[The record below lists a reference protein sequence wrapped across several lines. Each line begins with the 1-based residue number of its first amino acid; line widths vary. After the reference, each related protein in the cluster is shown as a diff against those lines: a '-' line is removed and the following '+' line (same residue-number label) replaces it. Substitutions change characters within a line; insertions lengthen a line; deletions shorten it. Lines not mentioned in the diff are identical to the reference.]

1 MYLNLSFVAF
11 ALCTIFVSA
20 APPRLVRR
28 AAAASDI
35 LVLSELLSFRLDNG
49 AEIDKPK
56 SSEFADVLERLE
68 GQFYKTALAKFQDAD
83 FVAAG
88 FPSSQVPIEQ
98 LQVIQRD
105 EATHATVL
113 EGVLQSLN
121 EKPITSCKFNFD
133 SALTDVK
140 TMAAVARIVELVGVG
155 AYLGA
160 APLIRDPVIL
170 VAAGSILTVEAR
182 HQTILNVLSNNGSAI
197 PSAFDIALTPNEVLA
212 LASPFIDGPCDLG
225 VQGPYNSFCQD
236 SKFPLTH
243 RTQPTLHSRSPP
255 IGRCAREPNSHFRRQ
270 PLTARTKT

>member
-11 ALCTIFVSA
+11 VAGLCTIFVSA
-20 APPRLVRR
+20 APSRFVRR

-35 LVLSELLSFRLDNG
+35 LVLSELLSCHLNDG
-49 AEIDKPK
+49 VKIDKSNP
-56 SSEFADVLERLE
+56 SEFADVLEQLE
-68 GQFYKTALAKFQDAD
+68 SQFYKTALAKFQDAD

-98 LQVIQRD
+98 LQVIQGD

-121 EKPITSCKFNFD
+121 EKPISSCKFNFD
-133 SALTDVK
+133 AALTDVT
-140 TMAAVARIVELVGVG
+140 TMAAVARVVELVGVG

-160 APLIRDPVIL
+160 APLIQDPVIL

-182 HQTILNVLSNNGSAI
+182 HQTILNVLSKNGSAI

-225 VQGPYNSFCQD
+225 VQGLYNVYYQVFEIKC
-236 SKFPLTH
+236 
-243 RTQPTLHSRSPP
+243 
-255 IGRCAREPNSHFRRQ
+255 
-270 PLTARTKT
+270 